1 MRHLSHQKD
10 EENEGARCHGPG
22 LGSSQ
27 PNLSG
32 MRPRRGHR
40 NSRMMAL
47 AGHIIQAN
55 INHSARAQDLLLQAM
70 AELGLGLAVP
80 VPYRA

>member
-1 MRHLSHQKD
+1 
-10 EENEGARCHGPG
+10 
-22 LGSSQ
+22 
-27 PNLSG
+27 
-32 MRPRRGHR
+32 
-40 NSRMMAL
+40 MMAL

>member
-1 MRHLSHQKD
+1 
-10 EENEGARCHGPG
+10 
-22 LGSSQ
+22 
-27 PNLSG
+27 
-32 MRPRRGHR
+32 
-40 NSRMMAL
+40 MMAF

-55 INHSARAQDLLLQAM
+55 INLSARTQDLLLQAM